1 VEEPVTR
8 TTPLALDGLT
18 IIDLSHFEAGPV
30 ATQALAFLG
39 ADVIKIERPGG
50 PPDRLI
56 PSFPTVNMNKR
67 SMTLNLKSPDGLA
80 VMMELLRRAD
90 ILVDNFGP
98 GVMER
103 LGLHY
108 DAVSQVNPRLICL
121 QIQGFGSDSPYA
133 NYRSYDPIA
142 QAMGGAMSITGRP
155 DGPPMRSGVNI
166 GDSSSGLYATIGVLA
181 AVLQREHTGRGQ
193 RIEVALQDAVIALSR
208 TAFVHQMLEGEA
220 TPRVGNEGFPS
231 LSSAPSNAY
240 HCAPFGPNDWCYIH
254 VHPRSED
261 EWLRLL
267 AAIGRADLVDD
278 PRLGSSRLRFENV
291 EFVDALLSEWTGQHT
306 KNEVMTLLGEQQ
318 IGVGPVLSTDELTRD
333 AYLLERGAMAAIDVP
348 DRGRTVIPGWPV
360 HMSASPVEFTAPH
373 SAGADTTDVLRD
385 LLGYDD
391 DRIAGLRAS
400 GAV

>member
-1 VEEPVTR
+1 MDETM
-8 TTPLALDGLT
+8 TPITSRALEGLT
-18 IIDLSHFEAGPV
+18 VIDLSHFEAGPV
-30 ATQALAFLG
+30 ATEALAFLG

-67 SMTLNLKSPDGLA
+67 SVTLNLKSPDGHA
-80 VMMELLRRAD
+80 VMMDLLRRAD

-133 NYRSYDPIA
+133 DYRSYDPIA
-142 QAMGGAMSITGRP
+142 QAMGSAMSITGRS

-181 AVLQREHTGRGQ
+181 AVLQRESTGHGQ

-267 AAIGRADLVDD
+267 SAIGRADLAED
-278 PRLGSSRLRFENV
+278 PRLASSRMRFENV
-291 EFVDALLSEWTGQHT
+291 GFVDALLSQWTGQHT
-306 KNEVMTLLGEQQ
+306 KHEVMTLLGEQQ
-318 IGVGPVLSTDELTRD
+318 IGVGPVLSTDDLTKD
-333 AYLLERGAMAAIDVP
+333 AYLLERGAMAAIDIP

-360 HMSASPVEFTAPH
+360 HMSASPVEFAAAHEP
-373 SAGADTTDVLRD
+373 GADTTDVLRD

-391 DRIAGLRAS
+391 DRIAGLRGS
-400 GAV
+400 GVL